1 MTPNNPPEMNQ
12 PEVVVQEQTSVVT
25 VSTAPKE
32 KWKPRFLVK
41 NRSGMFDIPE
51 IIAVSVGGFLI
62 LTVLLAYLFWLRPAQ
77 EQLRQREQTR
87 NSLDIE
93 YQKLKT
99 TLGENQTTE
108 SQVANIVSSL
118 ERFEVN
124 YLPAP
129 GAGNSALFQRLNQLI
144 ASNNLRNTS
153 GPSYTP
159 IETVAMEKF
168 DPAKEESRNQ
178 NVYPG
183 VGVSVTV
190 EGGYSNL
197 RRFISDVENSRQFI
211 VVRAIEI
218 EAASTGSSSG
228 GTVQDSADI
237 NTVRS
242 APQTSGIPSGVS
254 GIPAAPGARPNSTN
268 PRAPQQ
274 IQPQPQQQPVAPRV
288 TNSGGRGS
296 IVSMRLDLVSYFR
309 RSGGSETLPA
319 TVQR

>member
-1 MTPNNPPEMNQ
+1 MTPNNSPELNQ
-12 PEVVVQEQTSVVT
+12 PEVVVQEQKTVVT

-41 NRSGMFDIPE
+41 NRSGMFDVPE

-87 NSLDIE
+87 NSLDTE

-108 SQVANIVSSL
+108 SQVDNIVGSL
-118 ERFEVN
+118 ERFETN

-144 ASNNLRNTS
+144 SSNNLRNTS

-218 EAASTGSSSG
+218 EAASTGSSG
-228 GTVQDSADI
+228 GSVQDSADI

-242 APQTSGIPSGVS
+242 APQTSGIPSAVS
-254 GIPAAPGARPNSTN
+254 GIPAVPGAKPNSTQ

-274 IQPQPQQQPVAPRV
+274 IQPQPQQQPVAPR
-288 TNSGGRGS
+288 TTGGGRGS

-309 RSGGSETLPA
+309 RNGGTETLPA